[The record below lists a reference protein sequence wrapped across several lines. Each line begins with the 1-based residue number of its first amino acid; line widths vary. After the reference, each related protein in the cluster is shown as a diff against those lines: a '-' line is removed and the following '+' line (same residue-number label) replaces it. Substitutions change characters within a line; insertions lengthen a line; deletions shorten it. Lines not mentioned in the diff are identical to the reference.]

1 MDFDRQLSNAL
12 RIEVP
17 DELASR
23 VKLQQVIGD
32 EQRTRIQRVKM
43 YAMAATLVLSI
54 GLSAMLGFTLHQQTG
69 RNEILSHAVI
79 QHINSE
85 LYHLTEQ
92 RDVQLASLNKIL
104 LPLGAHVEQ
113 GFGPVNYAGR
123 CLINDKPGAHL
134 VLPGEIGPVTVLVLA
149 GDALEKQLVIDDPRF
164 QGIVLPTTAGSLAVV
179 GEKGEYLESI
189 SLRLQAHLRWNL

>member
-1 MDFDRQLSNAL
+1 MNCLEFRRLCLTHCTVPDGTFVEHRNTCPECAEFAQQIMDFDRQLSNAL

-23 VKLQQVIGD
+23 IKLQQVIGD

-69 RNEILSHAVI
+69 RNEMLSHAVI

-104 LPLGAHVEQ
+104 LPLGARVEQ
-113 GFGPVNYAGR
+113 GFGRINYAGR

-134 VLPGEIGPVTVLVLA
+134 VLPGEIVPLSWL
-149 GDALEKQLVIDDPRF
+149 
-164 QGIVLPTTAGSLAVV
+164 
-179 GEKGEYLESI
+179 
-189 SLRLQAHLRWNL
+189 